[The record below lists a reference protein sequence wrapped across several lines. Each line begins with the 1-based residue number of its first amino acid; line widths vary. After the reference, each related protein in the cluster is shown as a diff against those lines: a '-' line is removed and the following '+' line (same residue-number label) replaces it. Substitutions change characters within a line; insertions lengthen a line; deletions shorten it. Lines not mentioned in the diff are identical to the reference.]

1 MDIDF
6 DGAAPASAQKEPSGG
21 LTGLEGLAGTPV
33 RVESPTVG
41 SPSPAPAISNNLD
54 DLLGVFGDGSVA
66 PAPASGANGTS
77 AGADLLNGLSGLDL
91 SGSGTANNTAPSA
104 TNQKKTNEDILS
116 LF

>member
-41 SPSPAPAISNNLD
+41 SPPAPAVSNNLD
-54 DLLGVFGDGSVA
+54 DLLGVFGDGSAA

-91 SGSGTANNTAPSA
+91 SGSGNASSTAPSA
-104 TNQKKTNEDILS
+104 ANQKRTNEDILS